1 MSVFFRERRIR
12 AAAQPRELLPLQ
24 IFGLPQ
30 AGIHQKGENRSSAR
44 CASQRMSQQKT
55 ETIYFEIY
63 CDKLHWC
70 SEANIYGDSE
80 SIGHNIKNSNITV
93 LKRQINGAIF
103 KMIENIEK
111 IKITESEGYQQI
123 KESIKEEREKLRE
136 IAEDFL
142 DNEGVSNRDIRDAY
156 IDRYVDRNET
166 LYTMKSTYLFDQ
178 KYNVLTDVFL
188 VFARAIKDE
197 EREAKILSSLDEAKA
212 ENILQEVNEYMK
224 KLETEEYQEELK
236 EELEEI

>member
-1 MSVFFRERRIR
+1 METSLAIKVYEVDYSFIVDNYLDK
-12 AAAQPRELLPLQ
+12 ELWGKVWNLFVYKDYKFTIALNS
-24 IFGLPQ
+24 I
-30 AGIHQKGENRSSAR
+30 NV
-44 CASQRMSQQKT
+44 KT
-55 ETIYFEIY
+55 ETIFFEIR
-63 CDKLHWC
+63 CDKLYWC
-70 SEANIYGDSE
+70 SEANVWGDSE

-123 KESIKEEREKLRE
+123 KESIREERENLKE

-142 DNEGVSNRDIRDAY
+142 DSEGVSNRDIRDAY
-156 IDRYVDRNET
+156 IDRYVDKNET

-188 VFARAIKDE
+188 VFVRAIKDE
-197 EREAKILSSLDEAKA
+197 EREAKILSSLDETKA
-212 ENILQEVNEYMK
+212 EKVLQEVNEYMEQ
-224 KLETEEYQEELK
+224 LQTEEYQEELK
-236 EELEEI
+236 GELEGI